1 MRCRAQ
7 PSLAAPLQRW
17 GGVFVSGSRNGG
29 DTSDTA
35 RSVTGVEVTGLA
47 ALRRRLEAASAPE
60 AFKQA
65 LREEAEAIA
74 AEARREAPG
83 ELARTIDVVDVSKG
97 ERLGFAIGTT
107 DPAGLAAEFGTLN
120 FGRFSARVYQRLR
133 TGSENSRWRL

>member
-1 MRCRAQ
+1 
-7 PSLAAPLQRW
+7 
-17 GGVFVSGSRNGG
+17 
-29 DTSDTA
+29 
-35 RSVTGVEVTGLA
+35 VTGVEVTGLA

-107 DPAGLAAEFGTLN
+107 DPAGLAAEFGTLKRPAMPWLWPI
-120 FGRFSARVYQRLR
+120 FRARLPAIKDRLR
-133 TGSENSRWRL
+133 KLALAPLKIPSAGV